1 MAKKKPKKQAASGGS
16 RRDRL
21 ASFEAA
27 QKKEQRKRTVILIT
41 VCVVLAGLLLAYPV
55 SMFVSDL
62 RLKNTPRNEL
72 GASLAEAGCAPA
84 EENPATGN
92 QEHVPDG
99 TPVDYD
105 RLPPDSGP
113 HYNHWAP
120 FTTRFY
126 APEDRPDIQE
136 LVHNLEH
143 GYTIVW
149 YNPDMDSQQVK
160 ELRQISRTFG
170 DEMVDKFIAAPWT
183 EADGAPF
190 PDGTNL
196 TMTRWYANPENPAN
210 AAEQK
215 GVRQNCGQ
223 VSGEAL
229 AQFMEDY
236 PQASS
241 PEPNGG

>member
-1 MAKKKPKKQAASGGS
+1 MAKSKPKKTAPSGGS

-27 QKKEQRKRTVILIT
+27 QKKEQRKRSAILIT
-41 VCVVLAGLLLAYPV
+41 VCVVLAGLLLAYPI
-55 SMFVSDL
+55 SMFAEDIK
-62 RLKNTPRNEL
+62 LKNTPRAEL
-72 GASLAEAGCAPA
+72 GVPMADAGCAPV

-99 TPVDYD
+99 TPVDYA

-126 APEDRPDIQE
+126 AVEDRPEIQE

-149 YNPDMDSQQVK
+149 YNPDMDSDQIK
-160 ELRQISRTFG
+160 ELKQISRTFG
-170 DEMVDKFIAAPWT
+170 DEMTDKFIAAPWT
-183 EADGAPF
+183 EADGAAF
-190 PDGTNL
+190 GEGTNL
-196 TMTRWYANPENPAN
+196 TMVRWYANPEDPTNT
-210 AAEQK
+210 AEQK
-215 GVRQNCGQ
+215 GVRQNCGSL
-223 VSGEAL
+223 SGEAL
-229 AQFMEDY
+229 VQFMEKY
-236 PQASS
+236 PQPAS

>member
-1 MAKKKPKKQAASGGS
+1 MAKSKPKKTAASGGS

-21 ASFEAA
+21 ASFEAT
-27 QKKEQRKRTVILIT
+27 QKKEQRKRTAILIT
-41 VCVVLAGLLLAYPV
+41 VCAVLAGLLLAYPV
-55 SMFVSDL
+55 YMFAGDL

-72 GASLAEAGCAPA
+72 GASLAEAGCAPV
-84 EENPATGN
+84 EENPAKGN

-99 TPVDYD
+99 TFVDYD

-126 APEDRPDIQE
+126 AEEDRPDIQE

-149 YNPDMDSQQVK
+149 YNPEMDSDQVK
-160 ELRQISRTFG
+160 ELRQISKTFG
-170 DEMVDKFIAAPWT
+170 DEVVDKFIAAPWT
-183 EADGAPF
+183 ESDGAAF
-190 PDGTNL
+190 PDGANL
-196 TMTRWYANPENPAN
+196 TMVRWYADPDDVTNPAL
-210 AAEQK
+210 QK

-229 AQFMEDY
+229 VDFMEKY